1 MIFRNVEAKIS
12 IRKKTFFLKRNF
24 LRHISCLKSTK
35 MHFYGNPTTDF
46 FGRVPFIATGYLP
59 KIRKIVTCY
68 NGRHHIYVDTCFSS
82 FKLKMPE
89 DSWLLLEELLC
100 FGFAR
105 YENTHMD
112 YEKRKD
118 SEVGHVIN
126 RQQWRW
132 AVPDHTVFFFKQ
144 LFSPRVVLSSLFRH
158 LRMTV

>member
-1 MIFRNVEAKIS
+1 MDPCWGTLQSIPFWRSVYPDTWFPILICGYMIEEKDMKSLYPHIWIHRIHRETH
-12 IRKKTFFLKRNF
+12 RKTSSK
-24 LRHISCLKSTK
+24 C
-35 MHFYGNPTTDF
+35 
-46 FGRVPFIATGYLP
+46 GYL
-59 KIRKIVTCY
+59 VST
-68 NGRHHIYVDTCFSS
+68 YVDTCFSS
-82 FKLKMPE
+82 FKLKIPE
-89 DSWLLLEELLC
+89 DSRLLLEELLC

-144 LFSPRVVLSSLFRH
+144 LFSPRVVLSSPFRH